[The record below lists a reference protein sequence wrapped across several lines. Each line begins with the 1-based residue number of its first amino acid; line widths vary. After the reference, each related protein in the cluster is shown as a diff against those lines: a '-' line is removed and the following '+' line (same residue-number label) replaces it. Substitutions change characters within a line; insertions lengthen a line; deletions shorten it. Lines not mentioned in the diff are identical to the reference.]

1 MLNLLVEVSKYIL
14 IVDILGYTLYGFLVF
29 GYKNRKKQNR
39 IFLKQRALILTMHF
53 IGYLILYLHEKDIML
68 LILYAGQVV
77 LFFIVL
83 SSYQFVYHN
92 LSRLVLNNML
102 MLLMTSFVMI
112 ARLSA
117 RLAFK
122 QFCFAAAALIVSL
135 VIPFFIEHFRKLENF
150 GWLYCVL
157 GICMLLA
164 VSVFGTEKYGAKNW
178 ISIGGISVQPSE
190 FVKILFVFGVSA
202 LLAKAKRFGDIVKIS
217 ITAAVPVLV
226 LVFSKD
232 LGNALIYFMMYI
244 CVLYVATGRFAYFG
258 LGMAAG
264 SAAACIAYQLF
275 SHVRVRV
282 LAWRDPFSYIDKE
295 GYQIAQS
302 LFAIGTGGW
311 FGMGLCEGLPTSI
324 PVRESDFIFSA
335 IAEELGGFF
344 AVCLIFV
351 YVSTLI
357 MFVNISLKMRRSF
370 YKLTAFGLSVLIFV
384 QVFLNIGGVIKFIP
398 STGVTLPL
406 LSYGGSSVVSTII
419 IFNVIQGMYV
429 LDQIGVSAVEE
440 ETKPA
445 GNTKSRGRKLSRK
458 KERRKP

>member
-1 MLNLLVEVSKYIL
+1 MLNLLVEVSKYVL
-14 IVDILGYTLYGFLVF
+14 IINVLMYTLYGFLVF
-29 GYKNRKKQNR
+29 GYKNKKKQNR
-39 IFLKQRALILTMHF
+39 IFIKQRALVITMHF

-68 LILYAGQVV
+68 LVLYAGQVV
-77 LFFIVL
+77 LFFVSLI
-83 SSYQFVYHN
+83 SYQFVYRN
-92 LSRLVLNNML
+92 LSKLVLNNML
-102 MLLMTSFVMI
+102 MLLFISFVMI
-112 ARLSA
+112 ARLSV

-150 GWLYCVL
+150 GWLYCML
-157 GICMLLA
+157 GIAMLIA
-164 VSVFGTEKYGAKNW
+164 VSIFGTEKYGAKNW
-178 ISIGGISVQPSE
+178 ISVGKISIQPSE

-202 LLAKAKRFGDIVKIS
+202 LLANARRFRDIVKIS
-217 ITAAVPVLV
+217 AVAAVPVLILV
-226 LVFSKD
+226 LSRD
-232 LGNALIYFMMYI
+232 LGNALIYFLMYI

-258 LGMAAG
+258 LGMTAG
-264 SAAACIAYQLF
+264 SAAACLAYQLF

-282 LAWRDPFSYIDKE
+282 LAWQDPFSYIDKE
-295 GYQIAQS
+295 GYQITQS

-311 FGMGLCEGLPTSI
+311 FGMGLCGGLPSSI

-335 IAEELGGFF
+335 ISEEFGGFF
-344 AVCLIFV
+344 AICLIFI
-351 YVSTLI
+351 YVSTFL
-357 MFVNISLKMRRSF
+357 MFINISLKMRRSF

-419 IFNVIQGMYV
+419 LFNVIQGMYV
-429 LDQIGVSAVEE
+429 LDQIGVNAVEE
-440 ETKPA
+440 KPEPA
-445 GNTKSRGRKLSRK
+445 GNRKRKGTSRK